1 MDILPFAAAAIS
13 LLAVPGPTNT
23 LLATSG
29 ASVGWSRSLHLLAA
43 DLCGYMLSIALLR
56 ALLGPLMI
64 AMPMVG
70 TTLRIAVA
78 IYLVYLAALLWRH
91 GTRELGD
98 RAPVTF
104 PRVLIT
110 TLLNPKAI
118 IFASALLPLEINGLD
133 LMPWLVVLA
142 VLIATIGASWIAIG
156 ASLGRGLAGVGRGD
170 LVYRLGAI
178 AQVILAGMIGGHSL
192 GIA

>member
-1 MDILPFAAAAIS
+1 MLPFAAAALS

-29 ASVGWSRSLHLLAA
+29 ASVGWLRSLHLLAA
-43 DLCGYMLSIALLR
+43 ELCGYMLSIALLR
-56 ALLGPLMI
+56 ELLGPLML
-64 AMPMVG
+64 AMPIVG

-78 IYLVYLAALLWRH
+78 VYLIYLAVLLWRH
-91 GTRELGD
+91 GRRELGD

-118 IFASALLPLEINGLD
+118 IFASALLPLEVNGLD
-133 LMPWLVVLA
+133 LVPWLA
-142 VLIATIGASWIAIG
+142 VLALLIAAIGATWIAIG
-156 ASLGRGLAGVGRGD
+156 VSLGRGLEGVGRGD
-170 LVYRLGAI
+170 LIYRLGAI
-178 AQVILAGMIGGHSL
+178 AQIVLAGMIGGHSL